1 MVMTAIIMLMPQ
13 MAMILMMF
21 VNLDIVSKTSRC
33 QSSED
38 VCYQYILFII
48 VKVKSIREKIITTTY
63 YVCMSTAFIKGS
75 RTLLDSHIAHSSRL
89 FPTISQSQKEWI
101 ENLSLWS

>member
-33 QSSED
+33 QR
-38 VCYQYILFII
+38 F
-48 VKVKSIREKIITTTY
+48 
-63 YVCMSTAFIKGS
+63 
-75 RTLLDSHIAHSSRL
+75 
-89 FPTISQSQKEWI
+89 
-101 ENLSLWS
+101 

>member
-13 MAMILMMF
+13 KAMVLMML
-21 VNLDIVSKTSRC
+21 VDLDIVSKTSRC

-48 VKVKSIREKIITTTY
+48 VKVKSIREKIITTITFA
-63 YVCMSTAFIKGS
+63 C
-75 RTLLDSHIAHSSRL
+75 LLHL
-89 FPTISQSQKEWI
+89 
-101 ENLSLWS
+101 

>member
-13 MAMILMMF
+13 TAMILMML
-21 VNLDIVSKTSRC
+21 VDLDIVSKTSRC

-48 VKVKSIREKIITTTY
+48 VKVKSIREKIITTITFA
-63 YVCMSTAFIKGS
+63 C
-75 RTLLDSHIAHSSRL
+75 LLHL
-89 FPTISQSQKEWI
+89 
-101 ENLSLWS
+101 